1 MVRDNERIQASG
13 AEFYFTAAITDGA
26 TQFINDHKKGTP
38 NKPFFCY
45 VAYTA
50 PHRPLQIP
58 GNEMAKYR
66 QRYAKG
72 RDLLRVERYA
82 RMRQMGLLASSW
94 SLPARDQS
102 IPAWGSLEA
111 EQQENLVER
120 MSVYASQVE
129 RMDAGIGNTH

>member
-1 MVRDNERIQASG
+1 
-13 AEFYFTAAITDGA
+13 
-26 TQFINDHKKGTP
+26 
-38 NKPFFCY
+38 
-45 VAYTA
+45 
-50 PHRPLQIP
+50 
-58 GNEMAKYR
+58 MAKYR

-72 RDLLRVERYA
+72 WDQLRVERYA
-82 RMRQMGLLASSW
+82 RMRQMGLLAPSW